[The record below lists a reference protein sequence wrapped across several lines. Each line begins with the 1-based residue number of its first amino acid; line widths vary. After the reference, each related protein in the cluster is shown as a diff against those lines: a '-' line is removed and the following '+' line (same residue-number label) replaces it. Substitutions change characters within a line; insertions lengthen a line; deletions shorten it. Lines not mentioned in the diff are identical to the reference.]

1 MVKISASILTADFS
15 NLGGQIAQA
24 EKAGVDWLHL
34 DVMDGHFVPNF
45 SFGPMVIRSIR
56 KLTKLYFD
64 THLMMSNPDEYLE
77 AFREAGAD
85 GITVHYETC
94 KHLSRTIS
102 HIKELGAR
110 AGVSLNPSSPMFLLK
125 DILGEVDLVLLMTVN
140 PGFGGQKFLPF
151 MYRKI
156 REASSLIKAYNED
169 INLEIDGGIHT
180 RNIRKAAAAGADVI
194 VIGAGIFNSHRIAD
208 NVRQLRRQLAPL
220 GAGK

>member
-1 MVKISASILTADFS
+1 MVKISASILTADFTD
-15 NLGGQIAQA
+15 LRGQIAQA
-24 EKAGVDWLHL
+24 ERAGIDWLHL

-56 KLTKLYFD
+56 KLTRLYFD
-64 THLMMSNPDEYLE
+64 THLMMTNPDDYLE
-77 AFREAGAD
+77 AFRDAGAD

-110 AGVSLNPSSPMFLLK
+110 AGVSLNPSSPMVLLK
-125 DILGEVDLVLLMTVN
+125 DILSEVDLVLLMTVN

-156 REASSLIKAYNED
+156 REASSLIEAYNEKID
-169 INLEIDGGIHT
+169 LEIDGGIHT

-194 VIGAGIFNSHRIAD
+194 VIGAGIFNSHGIVH
-208 NVRQLRRQLAPL
+208 NVRQLRRQLIPL
-220 GAGK
+220 EPRK